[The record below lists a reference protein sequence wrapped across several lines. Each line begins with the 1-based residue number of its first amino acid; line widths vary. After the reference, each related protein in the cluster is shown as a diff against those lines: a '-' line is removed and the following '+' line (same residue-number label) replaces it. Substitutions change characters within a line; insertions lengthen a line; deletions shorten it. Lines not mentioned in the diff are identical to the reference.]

1 MSIRLAQRVGR
12 VKPSATLAVTAKAQ
26 AMRAEGHD
34 IIGFGA
40 GEPDFDTPEHI
51 KEAAVKALQEG
62 FTKYTP
68 VGGIPELKAAIVE
81 KFARENGL
89 SYKPEE
95 ILVSCGAKHC
105 LYNLFQACF
114 EPGDEVLVPV
124 PYWVSYPDMA
134 YLAEASPVFVRP
146 SSPKSFKMT
155 HEDLKAKLTAQS
167 RAVIINSPS
176 NPTGAAYTEEELRA
190 LAQVAEEAG
199 LMVVSDEIYEHILYD
214 GFKHVSIASFSDEL
228 KARTMVVNGHSKT
241 FSMTGWRIGYMAGDK
256 KVISAMTTIQSQSTS
271 NPTSFAQ
278 RGAVEALRQP
288 MDDVARMVEEFSLR
302 RKVIVDGLNAVEGVS
317 CYNPQGAFY
326 VFPDVSGLFG
336 RRFRDKELTGSLDV
350 TEFLLAEARVAVVP
364 GVAFGDDRCLRLSYA
379 TSMSFIEEGLAR
391 IRKAVANLS

>member
-1 MSIRLAQRVGR
+1 M
-12 VKPSATLAVTAKAQ
+12 
-26 AMRAEGHD
+26 
-34 IIGFGA
+34 
-40 GEPDFDTPEHI
+40 
-51 KEAAVKALQEG
+51 
-62 FTKYTP
+62 
-68 VGGIPELKAAIVE
+68 
-81 KFARENGL
+81 
-89 SYKPEE
+89 
-95 ILVSCGAKHC
+95 VSCGAKHC

-155 HEDLKAKLTAQS
+155 PEDLKAKLTAQS